1 MENIVLW
8 FHEMSHCSLVLSSH
22 CSHCDQ
28 ICDIIKHHGYTME
41 WVPTDTDSNGNSLR
55 TSLDQGIPLIT
66 CSCSECKL
74 PRKVAC
80 LFGSSM
86 PERWNVLQLH
96 QTDNG
101 HSIQLTN
108 GGVKV
113 VTHGDLKSDLPV
125 DKVLEW
131 LNSKLS
137 PSLRINKV
145 TVYYR
150 MTGLD
155 HV

>member
-1 MENIVLW
+1 M
-8 FHEMSHCSLVLSSH
+8 
-22 CSHCDQ
+22 
-28 ICDIIKHHGYTME
+28 K
-41 WVPTDTDSNGNSLR
+41 WVPTDADSNGNTLR

-145 TVYYR
+145 TIYYR
-150 MTGLD
+150 MTTLD
-155 HV
+155 NV